1 MTLKNKTRNGAKA
14 LPPIPSLSHIVLAGL
29 GSSLAIAAIAALSQL
44 SGQPWIL
51 GSFGASCVLLFGFP
65 DAVFSQP
72 RNLIVGHVL
81 CSLIGL
87 GFLKFLGP
95 DSWSMAL
102 AVGTAL
108 AAMLVTRTV
117 HPPGGSNPVIIFL
130 TRPDWPFLLF
140 PTLAGVIVLLF
151 LARLIVKITHTI
163 HQPTA
168 NS

>member
-1 MTLKNKTRNGAKA
+1 MPLRNINRNGGKA
-14 LPPIPSLSHIVLAGL
+14 LPPRPSLSHIAMAWL
-29 GSSLAIAAIAALSQL
+29 GSSLAIASVAVLGQL

-72 RNLIVGHVL
+72 RNLIAGHVL

-87 GFLKFLGP
+87 GFLKFVGP
-95 DSWSMAL
+95 EWWSMAL

-108 AAMLVTRTV
+108 AVMLVTRTV
-117 HPPGGSNPVIIFL
+117 HPPAGSNPVIIFL

-140 PTLAGVIVLLF
+140 PTLAGAIVLFF
-151 LARLIVKITHTI
+151 LARLMLKLTR
-163 HQPTA
+163 TA
-168 NS
+168 H

>member
-1 MTLKNKTRNGAKA
+1 MSLRNIIRNGGKA
-14 LPPIPSLSHIVLAGL
+14 LPPRPSLSSIALAWL
-29 GSSLAIAAIAALSQL
+29 GSSLAIASIAVLSQL

-87 GFLKFLGP
+87 GFLKFVGP
-95 DSWSMAL
+95 DWWSMAL

-108 AAMLVTRTV
+108 AVMLVTRTV
-117 HPPGGSNPVIIFL
+117 HPPAGSNPVIIFL
-130 TRPDWPFLLF
+130 TRPDWSFLLF
-140 PTLAGVIVLLF
+140 PTLVGVIVLLF
-151 LARLIVKITHTI
+151 LARLMLKVTRTVH
-163 HQPTA
+163 
-168 NS
+168 

>member
-14 LPPIPSLSHIVLAGL
+14 LPPIPSLPHIVLAGL

-72 RNLIVGHVL
+72 RNLIFGHVL

-87 GFLKFLGP
+87 VFLKFLGP
-95 DSWSMAL
+95 DGWSMAL
-102 AVGTAL
+102 AVGTSL

-117 HPPGGSNPVIIFL
+117 HPPAGSNPVIIFL

-151 LARLIVKITHTI
+151 LARLIYKITRGI